1 MTFLILFLKALKS
14 RAPAA
19 RYQAGEWR
27 FNEGDLGDMTV
38 KAKTRATKAL
48 APKDDTIKAP
58 APRAPRATAKRA
70 PVEEPPAAMAEVEN
84 HLGLV
89 EQIVVQVAVNY
100 PRHVDR
106 GELVRAGVL
115 GLVEAARR
123 FDPALGVPFDRF
135 AARRIRGA
143 ILDTVRAADWA
154 PRSVRALSRRADSTE
169 QELASQL
176 GRLPTRDELA
186 EAVGCSRDDLSKLR
200 DRVFRAVVLALD
212 YQLGGERD
220 DLSLGDV
227 LHDRTALEP
236 SEELEAREMRGYL
249 RDAVE
254 LLPERHRLV
263 IVGYFLESRTSE
275 ELARF
280 LDVTES
286 RISQLRS
293 EALIMLREGIDCQYR
308 DGERSVDPRG
318 RVARRKA
325 GYATAIGEK
334 SNWKDRL
341 DETNEVPVADRV
353 KALA

>member
-1 MTFLILFLKALKS
+1 
-14 RAPAA
+14 
-19 RYQAGEWR
+19 
-27 FNEGDLGDMTV
+27 MTV
-38 KAKTRATKAL
+38 KAKTRATKTL

-58 APRAPRATAKRA
+58 APRAPRASAKRA

-308 DGERSVDPRG
+308 DGERAVDPRG

>member
-1 MTFLILFLKALKS
+1 MT
-14 RAPAA
+14 
-19 RYQAGEWR
+19 
-27 FNEGDLGDMTV
+27 TV

-154 PRSVRALSRRADSTE
+154 PRSVRALSRRADSTDKSSP
-169 QELASQL
+169 ASSAACL
-176 GRLPTRDELA
+176 LVTSSPRPSAAHATTCPNSA
-186 EAVGCSRDDLSKLR
+186 

-236 SEELEAREMRGYL
+236 SEELEAA
-249 RDAVE
+249 RDAR
-254 LLPERHRLV
+254 LP
-263 IVGYFLESRTSE
+263 
-275 ELARF
+275 A
-280 LDVTES
+280 
-286 RISQLRS
+286 
-293 EALIMLREGIDCQYR
+293 
-308 DGERSVDPRG
+308 
-318 RVARRKA
+318 
-325 GYATAIGEK
+325 
-334 SNWKDRL
+334 
-341 DETNEVPVADRV
+341 
-353 KALA
+353 